1 MHDVRAFKTGPRIDM
16 PSYVFYLLYGSC
28 ALLISLPA
36 IAQTKPAAKE
46 DATRANAAVPASM
59 YQSAFEGYQP
69 YREQSIAGWREVN
82 DEVGRVG
89 GHAGMF
95 GGTAAA
101 PAKEATGQQP
111 QRSAP
116 AAPGHHTAH

>member
-1 MHDVRAFKTGPRIDM
+1 MPR
-16 PSYVFYLLYGSC
+16 YAFYLLYGVS
-28 ALLISLPA
+28 ALLMSLPA
-36 IAQTKPAAKE
+36 IAQTEPAAKA
-46 DATRANAAVPASM
+46 DATHANAAVPASM
-59 YQSAFEGYQP
+59 YQSAFQGYQP

-89 GHAGMF
+89 GHAGLL

-101 PAKEATGQQP
+101 PAKEATGQQS

-116 AAPGHHTAH
+116 AAPGQHSGH